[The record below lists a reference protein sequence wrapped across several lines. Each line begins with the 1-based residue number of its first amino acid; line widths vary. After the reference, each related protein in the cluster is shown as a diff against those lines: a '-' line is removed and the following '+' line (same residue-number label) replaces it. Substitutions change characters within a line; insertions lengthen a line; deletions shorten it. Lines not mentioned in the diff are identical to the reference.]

1 MENMHTITKNIL
13 ETINSPADVKALSLE
28 QLKQLAEEI
37 RQLLISVISKTGG
50 HLAPNLGVVE
60 LTLALHRVFTT
71 PKDKIVFDVGHQS
84 YIHKIITGRREQFS
98 TLRQYGGLSGFPK
111 RSESE
116 HDAFGTGHSSTSISA
131 ALGMAVARDLQGEDY
146 NVIAVIG
153 DGSMTGGMAFE
164 ALNNAGTLHKKMI
177 VVLNDNEMSISKNVG
192 AMSEYLYQLRTG
204 ETYNKIKHDIEG
216 WLKNMEFGTDVLKA
230 IRRLKGS
237 VKYLMVPTS
246 IFEEL
251 GFTYL
256 GPIDG
261 HDLQGLTEVLQ
272 AAKKID
278 GPVLVHVL
286 TKKGKGYKPAEE
298 SPNKFHG
305 TGPFDIATGKKIANP
320 NAPITYTEVFGRTL
334 TELANA
340 DKDIIGITAA
350 MPDGTGMSTF
360 AKAHPERC
368 FDVGIAEQ
376 HAVTSAAGAA
386 AVGLKPVAAIY
397 STFLQR
403 AYDSVL
409 HDICMQKLHVTL
421 CLDRAGLV
429 GDDGYTH
436 HGVFDYAYL
445 RSMPEMTIMAP
456 KDENELRHMLK
467 TAVDFD
473 GPVSVRYPRGS
484 GVGVSITEPMHSLPI
499 GKAEVLREGK
509 DVCLWAIGSMVQ
521 SALQAA
527 DKLAEQGISAGVVNM
542 RFAKPLDEELLL
554 EHAAQYGKIVTLE
567 EGVLQG
573 GVGSAVLET
582 LNAAKMLQK
591 CQVLTLGIPDEFVL
605 HGDKKLL
612 FKDLG
617 LDVETIADKIAALV
631 KEE

>member
-1 MENMHTITKNIL
+1 MAENKFL
-13 ETINSPADVKALSLE
+13 DKINSPADVKKLSVPQLE
-28 QLKQLAEEI
+28 QLAKEI
-37 RQLLISVISKTGG
+37 RQLLISVISHTGG

-60 LTLALHRVFTT
+60 LTLALHKVFNT
-71 PKDKIVFDVGHQS
+71 PEDKIIFDVGHQA
-84 YIHKIITGRREQFS
+84 YIHKIITGRREQFP

-131 ALGMAVARDLQGEDY
+131 ALGMACARDLQREDY
-146 NVIAVIG
+146 NVVAVIG

-164 ALNNAGTLHKKMI
+164 ALNNAGMLHKKMI

-204 ETYNKIKHDIEG
+204 ETYNKIKNDIEG
-216 WLKNMEFGTDVLKA
+216 WLKNMEFGSDVLKA

-256 GPIDG
+256 GPVDG
-261 HDLQGLTEVLQ
+261 HDLDGLLDVLQ

-278 GPVLVHVL
+278 GPVMVHVL

-305 TGPFDIATGKKIANP
+305 TGPFDIATGKKITNP
-320 NAPITYTEVFGRTL
+320 NAPVSYTEVFGKTL
-334 TELANA
+334 TKLADTD
-340 DKDIIGITAA
+340 DKIVGITAA
-350 MPDGTGMSTF
+350 MPDGTGLNIF
-360 AKAHPERC
+360 AEAHKDHF

-376 HAVTSAAGAA
+376 HAVTAAAGMAA
-386 AVGLKPVAAIY
+386 AGMKPVAAIY
-397 STFLQR
+397 STFMQR
-403 AYDSVL
+403 AYDSIM

-445 RSMPEMTIMAP
+445 RSIPNMTIMAP
-456 KDENELRHMLK
+456 KDENELQHMLK
-467 TAVDFD
+467 TALDFD

-484 GVGVSITEPMHSLPI
+484 GVGVALDTQWQDLPI
-499 GKAEVLREGK
+499 GKAEVLRTGK
-509 DVCLWAIGSMVQ
+509 DVCFWAIGSMVQ
-521 SALQAA
+521 TALDAA
-527 DKLAEQGISAGVVNM
+527 ELLEAQGISAGVVNM
-542 RFAKPLDEELLL
+542 RFAKPLDVELLR
-554 EHAAQYGKIVTLE
+554 EHAQSYGKIITLE
-567 EGVLQG
+567 EGVLAG
-573 GVGSAVLET
+573 GVGSAILEE
-582 LNAAKMLQK
+582 LNENKLLEQ
-591 CQVLTLGIPDEFVL
+591 CEVRCFGIPDKFVM

-612 FKDLG
+612 FRDLG
-617 LDVETIADKIAALV
+617 LDTPTIAAKAAAFV
-631 KEE
+631 KGEEE

>member
-1 MENMHTITKNIL
+1 MAENNLLDK
-13 ETINSPADVKALSLE
+13 INSPADVKKLSDE
-28 QLKQLAEEI
+28 QLKQLAAEI
-37 RQLLISVISKTGG
+37 RQLLIKVISHTGG

-60 LTLALHRVFTT
+60 LTLALHKVFTT
-71 PKDKIVFDVGHQS
+71 PQDKLVFDVGHQA
-84 YIHKIITGRREQFS
+84 YIHKIITGRREQFP

-111 RSESE
+111 RCESE

-131 ALGMAVARDLQGEDY
+131 ALGMAAARDLQGEDY
-146 NVIAVIG
+146 NVVAIIG

-164 ALNNAGTLHKKMI
+164 ALNNAGTLHKKMV

-192 AMSEYLYQLRTG
+192 AMSDYLYHLRTG
-204 ETYNKIKHDIEG
+204 ETYNKIKNDIEG

-256 GPIDG
+256 GPVDG
-261 HDLQGLTEVLQ
+261 HDIHGLIEVLQ

-278 GPVLVHVL
+278 GPVMVHVL

-305 TGPFDIATGKKIANP
+305 TGPFEIATGKKITNP
-320 NAPITYTEVFGRTL
+320 AAPISYTEVFGKTI
-334 TELANA
+334 TELADS
-340 DKDIIGITAA
+340 DKKIVGLTAA
-350 MPDGTGMSTF
+350 MPDGTGLNIF
-360 AKAHPERC
+360 AQAHPDRF

-376 HAVTSAAGAA
+376 HAVTAAAGMAA
-386 AVGLKPVAAIY
+386 AGMKPVTAIY
-397 STFLQR
+397 STFMQR
-403 AYDSVL
+403 AYDSIL
-409 HDICMQKLHVTL
+409 HDICMQKLHVTM

-445 RSMPEMTIMAP
+445 RSIPNMTIMAP

-467 TAVDFD
+467 TALSFN
-473 GPVSVRYPRGS
+473 GPISVRYPRGS
-484 GVGVSITEPMHSLPI
+484 GVGVDITEPMHELPI

-509 DVCLWAIGSMVQ
+509 ELCFWAIGSMVQ
-521 SALQAA
+521 SAVQAA
-527 DKLAEQGISAGVVNM
+527 DKLKEQGIDAGVVNM
-542 RFAKPLDEELLL
+542 RFAKPLDKELLI
-554 EHAAQYGKIVTLE
+554 EHAKRYGKIVTLE
-567 EGVLQG
+567 EGVLAG
-573 GVGSAVLET
+573 GVGSEVLET
-582 LNAAKMLQK
+582 LDDAGLLQQ
-591 CQVLTLGIPDEFVL
+591 CAVLRLGIPDEFVT

-612 FKDLG
+612 FRDLG
-617 LDVETIADKIAALV
+617 LDTDAIVQKAAEFV
-631 KEE
+631 KGE